1 MKRKVLLLAM
11 AGAMSA
17 TLAGCEFLGMV
28 ADKAAEDLQ
37 AVRRLKEKG
46 CEQLSPAQ
54 KQIAIRIAKLYVPH
68 YPDGGI
74 CDRAWVQNT
83 LYGAVAKALS
93 ASEAVQ
99 AQPPDQTPP
108 GPLAHPNP
116 TGGGRDSRGS

>member
-1 MKRKVLLLAM
+1 MKRKVLLLAI
-11 AGAMSA
+11 AGAMTIA
-17 TLAGCEFLGMV
+17 LAGCEFLGMV

-37 AVRRLKEKG
+37 AVRRLKENG

-83 LYGAVAKALS
+83 LYGAVAKALA
-93 ASEAVQ
+93 ASEADQ
-99 AQPPDQTPP
+99 AQPPDQNPAGAP
-108 GPLAHPNP
+108 GPPKPHGA
-116 TGGGRDSRGS
+116 GA